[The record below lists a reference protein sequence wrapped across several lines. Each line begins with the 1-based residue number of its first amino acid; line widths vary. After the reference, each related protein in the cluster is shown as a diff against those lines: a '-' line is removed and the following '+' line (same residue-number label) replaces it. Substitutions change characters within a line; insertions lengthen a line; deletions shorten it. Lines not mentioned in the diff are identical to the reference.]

1 MDRKNVKK
9 DEKMNSNKVR
19 IIMLWNIIFL
29 SCLTIAAL
37 LFAMFVFFRL
47 RVRGTDGI
55 RKFYSDAQLR
65 SIREE
70 AAERERQIIL
80 AKMRDSLES
89 GQGTTLML
97 RQVFSDQMVVVS
109 EGKYYFYPVK
119 EDVEKNIIPSGMLI
133 CEDGKT
139 VEYKGSYPSMTL
151 SHGALISDDNGRI
164 DWDRLSQSDVSE
176 LTIRAG
182 KLRSGGFDPDR
193 QFERNYEEAGKRN
206 IPVMLCLEV
215 DKPCSESVLS
225 RAVDEMMS
233 LISRVESS
241 GEESAEKEAADT
253 EDTEKEAAVTDDT
266 EKEAAETDDTE
277 KEAAETEDT
286 EKEAADT
293 EDTDTEKSGQE
304 NSSEPMGEAE
314 KEIEAA
320 SGAVE
325 EDAVTVVI
333 RIRNVENISDN
344 EKDYKKWTD
353 TVSGLCKILEKKGL
367 KPMVGGS
374 IHTFAA
380 QLDITGAAEYDRW
393 LIDHEM
399 AVSFPYSISCWEYSR
414 DGRLNG
420 VPGDA
425 LLYARIQLRE

>member
-253 EDTEKEAAVTDDT
+253 EDT
-266 EKEAAETDDTE
+266 
-277 KEAAETEDT
+277 
-286 EKEAADT
+286 
-293 EDTDTEKSGQE
+293 DTEKSGQE

>member
-9 DEKMNSNKVR
+9 DEKVNSNKVR

-139 VEYKGSYPSMTL
+139 VEYKGTYPSMSL

-164 DWDRLSQSDVSE
+164 DWDRLSQSDISE

-182 KLRSGGFDPDR
+182 KLRPGGFDPDR

-206 IPVMLCLEV
+206 IPVMLSLEV

-233 LISRVESS
+233 LISRVEPS
-241 GEESAEKEAADT
+241 GEESPEKEAADS
-253 EDTEKEAAVTDDT
+253 DDT
-266 EKEAAETDDTE
+266 EKEAADSD
-277 KEAAETEDT
+277 DT

-293 EDTDTEKSGQE
+293 EAADKEKSGQE
-304 NSSEPMGEAE
+304 NNPEPMGEAE
-314 KEIEAA
+314 KENETA
-320 SGAVE
+320 SGAA

-333 RIRNVENISDN
+333 RIRNVENISNN

-380 QLDITGAAEYDRW
+380 QLDISGAAEYDRW

-425 LLYARIQLRE
+425 LLYARIQLKE

>member
-1 MDRKNVKK
+1 
-9 DEKMNSNKVR
+9 
-19 IIMLWNIIFL
+19 MLWNIIFL

-253 EDTEKEAAVTDDT
+253 EDT
-266 EKEAAETDDTE
+266 
-277 KEAAETEDT
+277 
-286 EKEAADT
+286 
-293 EDTDTEKSGQE
+293 DTEKSGQE

>member
-241 GEESAEKEAADT
+241 GEESAEKEAA
-253 EDTEKEAAVTDDT
+253 
-266 EKEAAETDDTE
+266 ETDDTE

-304 NSSEPMGEAE
+304 NSSESMGEAE
-314 KEIEAA
+314 KENEPA

>member
-1 MDRKNVKK
+1 
-9 DEKMNSNKVR
+9 
-19 IIMLWNIIFL
+19 MLWNIIFL

-253 EDTEKEAAVTDDT
+253 EDTEKEAAD
-266 EKEAAETDDTE
+266 
-277 KEAAETEDT
+277 TEDT

>member
-1 MDRKNVKK
+1 MDRKNDKK

-253 EDTEKEAAVTDDT
+253 EDTEKEAA
-266 EKEAAETDDTE
+266 
-277 KEAAETEDT
+277 ETEDT

-293 EDTDTEKSGQE
+293 EDTDIEKSGQE

-320 SGAVE
+320 SVAVE